1 MKLFGKEVQAP
12 RPKRQPRLEGHA
24 QPHYSEGAKNAFVA
38 VLTAAADAQRPGR
51 IGADHDSAL
60 DRTRRLDEAV
70 AVAGLFCNAE
80 LIDRLSAFRDAVI
93 EWTMTE
99 DNAEELA
106 EARSYFTEGCRI
118 ALGTND

>member
-1 MKLFGKEVQAP
+1 MVNIFGRRDKG
-12 RPKRQPRLEGHA
+12 PKDRQPRLDGCTE
-24 QPHYSEGAKNAFVA
+24 PHYSESAKRVFIA

-51 IGADHDSAL
+51 LGADHDSVL
-60 DRTRRLDEAV
+60 DRTSRLDEAV
-70 AVAGLFCNAE
+70 AVAGLLCNAE

-99 DNAEELA
+99 SNPDELA
-106 EARSYFTEGCRI
+106 EARSYFTEGCRM

>member
-1 MKLFGKEVQAP
+1 MKIFGK
-12 RPKRQPRLEGHA
+12 RPPEKPARQPRLEGHA
-24 QPHYSEGAKNAFVA
+24 EPYYSDGAKRAFVN

-51 IGADHDSAL
+51 IGADHDSVL
-60 DRTRRLDEAV
+60 DRTQRLDEAV
-70 AVAGLFCNAE
+70 AIAGLFCNAE

-99 DNAEELA
+99 SNANELA
-106 EARSYFTEGCRI
+106 GARNHFTEGCRI